1 MSEVIARYLIYSLL
15 LYKWMVYDW
24 NKRSYTLSDG
34 KRNSNVIYIYVRKQL
49 FSTITRE
56 VFPRAYVNN

>member
-34 KRNSNVIYIYVRKQL
+34 KRNTNVIY
-49 FSTITRE
+49 T
-56 VFPRAYVNN
+56 YVNNYFQLLHERFSLVRT